1 MVNAAY
7 FKGNWASKFNSEETQ
22 RKPFYVKRDVIRNVE
37 FMKQKGRFNYY
48 PSELLRAHVLQM
60 PYQGEDISMI
70 IILPPF
76 EDDSLY
82 TTVQKMTPETIQGI
96 IKTQFT
102 YNATNLSGRISQN
115 LSKLYYA
122 PCTSFSP

>member
-7 FKGNWASKFNSEETQ
+7 FKGNWASKFNSEETE

-96 IKTQFT
+96 IKV
-102 YNATNLSGRISQN
+102 LSIKVIAICILLLNHEITGIGG
-115 LSKLYYA
+115 LI
-122 PCTSFSP
+122 

>member
-1 MVNAAY
+1 
-7 FKGNWASKFNSEETQ
+7 
-22 RKPFYVKRDVIRNVE
+22 
-37 FMKQKGRFNYY
+37 MKQKGRFNYY

-102 YNATNLSGRISQN
+102 YNATNLSGRISLN

>member
-1 MVNAAY
+1 MLPPGSLSTTSKVALVNAAY
-7 FKGNWASKFNSEETQ
+7 FKGNWASKFNSKETQ

-96 IKTQFT
+96 IRF
-102 YNATNLSGRISQN
+102 YN
-115 LSKLYYA
+115 
-122 PCTSFSP
+122 FF

>member
-7 FKGNWASKFNSEETQ
+7 FKGNWASKFNSEETE

-96 IKTQFT
+96 IKV
-102 YNATNLSGRISQN
+102 LSIKVIAICI
-115 LSKLYYA
+115 LSLNHEI
-122 PCTSFSP
+122 TGIGGLI

>member
-1 MVNAAY
+1 
-7 FKGNWASKFNSEETQ
+7 
-22 RKPFYVKRDVIRNVE
+22 
-37 FMKQKGRFNYY
+37 MKQKGRFNYY

>member
-96 IKTQFT
+96 IKV
-102 YNATNLSGRISQN
+102 LSIKVIAICIPLLNHEITGIGG
-115 LSKLYYA
+115 LI
-122 PCTSFSP
+122 

>member
-1 MVNAAY
+1 
-7 FKGNWASKFNSEETQ
+7 
-22 RKPFYVKRDVIRNVE
+22 
-37 FMKQKGRFNYY
+37 MKQKGRFNYY

-96 IKTQFT
+96 IKV
-102 YNATNLSGRISQN
+102 LSIKVIAICILLLNHWECLCMISKHTRMEPVGRVAKIN
-115 LSKLYYA
+115 
-122 PCTSFSP
+122 

>member
-96 IKTQFT
+96 IKV
-102 YNATNLSGRISQN
+102 LSIKVIAICILLLNHEITRIGG
-115 LSKLYYA
+115 LI
-122 PCTSFSP
+122 